1 MTSYLLQ
8 RLFHG
13 ITVLLGVSVLV
24 FLAVELAPGDAVDAL
39 LPPESFASPE
49 ARERMR
55 EDFGLNDPAPL
66 RYAQWLGRTVTGDLG
81 YSLTSQQP
89 ITEIVMR
96 RLPTTLQLV
105 GFALAISIVVGVS
118 CGVIAAIR
126 QYSWVDYA
134 LTFFSFF
141 WISIPAFFMGLA
153 LIYLFAV
160 RLGWFPVFGA
170 SSAGAD
176 SPVLDRLHHLI
187 LPGLTLGLELAAAL
201 TRYTRAS
208 LLEVL
213 HTDYLRTARAKGL
226 GEQSV
231 IVRHALKNALIPIIT
246 VIAFR
251 LPYLIGG
258 AVIIET
264 VFQWPGLGLLMLNA
278 ATQKDY
284 PLVMGL
290 GLIVT
295 LVVVVSSFLADV
307 AYTLVDPRIRM
318 R

>member
-1 MTSYLLQ
+1 MQ

-118 CGVIAAIR
+118 TGVIAAIR
-126 QYSWVDYA
+126 QYSWIDYA
-134 LTFFSFF
+134 MTFFSFF

-170 SSAGAD
+170 SNAGAD

-187 LPGLTLGLELAAAL
+187 LPGVTLGLELAAAL

-226 GEQSV
+226 RERSV

-307 AYTLVDPRIRM
+307 AYSLVDPRIRM

>member
-1 MTSYLLQ
+1 MTNYLFQ
-8 RLFHG
+8 RLIHG
-13 ITVLLGVSVLV
+13 LTVLLGVSILV
-24 FLAVELAPGDAVDAL
+24 FIAVELAPGDAIDAM

-49 ARERMR
+49 VKEQMR
-55 EDFGLNDPAPL
+55 EDLGLNDPAPL
-66 RYAQWLGRTVTGDLG
+66 RYLHWLGRTVTGDLG
-81 YSLTSQQP
+81 YSLTSRQP
-89 ITEIVMR
+89 ITDIILK
-96 RLPTTLQLV
+96 RLPNTLELV
-105 GFALAISIVVGVS
+105 GFALVISIVVGVS
-118 CGVIAAIR
+118 LGIVAAIK
-126 QYSWVDYA
+126 QYSWIDY
-134 LTFFSFF
+134 LMTFFAFF
-141 WISIPAFFMGLA
+141 WISVPAFFMGLL

-170 SSAGAD
+170 TSSA
-176 SPVLDRLHHLI
+176 PQYVVLDRVHHLI
-187 LPGLTLGLELAAAL
+187 LPGVTLGLELAAAL

-226 GEQSV
+226 QERSV
-231 IVRHALKNALIPIIT
+231 IMRHALKNALIPVIT
-246 VIAFR
+246 VVAVR

-264 VFQWPGLGLLMLNA
+264 VFQWPGLGLLTLNA

-290 GLIVT
+290 ALIVT

-307 AYTLVDPRIRM
+307 AYSLIDPRIRL

>member
-1 MTSYLLQ
+1 MQ

-13 ITVLLGVSVLV
+13 ITVLIGVSLLV

-39 LPPESFASPE
+39 LPPESFSSPE

-118 CGVIAAIR
+118 TGVIAAIR
-126 QYSWVDYA
+126 QYSWIDY
-134 LTFFSFF
+134 LMTFFSFF

-176 SPVLDRLHHLI
+176 YPVLDRLHHLI

-226 GEQSV
+226 RERSV

-307 AYTLVDPRIRM
+307 AYSLVDPRIRM